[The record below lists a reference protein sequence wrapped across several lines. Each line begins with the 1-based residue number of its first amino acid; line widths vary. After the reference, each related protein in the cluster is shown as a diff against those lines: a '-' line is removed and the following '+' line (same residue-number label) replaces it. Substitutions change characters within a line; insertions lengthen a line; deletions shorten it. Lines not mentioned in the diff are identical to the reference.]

1 MNVRLLNFIYIW
13 MIDILRQC
21 MFRKT
26 SRGLLES
33 FNPANSN
40 LDFLSQYN
48 SSWFFSLERIMLFHN
63 SEDAYWTSVVSWV
76 LWNSF
81 LPMAL
86 LTFWL
91 DNSLSHWL
99 SGAPPPRDVL
109 GGILGLRPLDAS
121 NAHPSVVT
129 KMSPDIAR
137 HPLRIESV
145 PLGWEPLC

>member
-1 MNVRLLNFIYIW
+1 MNIRLLNFIYIR

-40 LDFLSQYN
+40 LDFLSQFMG
-48 SSWFFSLERIMLFHN
+48 FFHERIMLFHN

-81 LPMAL
+81 LPIAL

-91 DNSLSHWL
+91 DNSLSRWL
-99 SGAPPPRDVL
+99 SGAPLPRDVL
-109 GGILGLRPLDAS
+109 GGILGLRPLNAS

-129 KMSPDIAR
+129 RMSPDIAR
-137 HPLRIESV
+137 HPLSTESV
-145 PLGWEPLC
+145 PLGWEQLC